1 MLQAMNT
8 GHDGSLTTIHANGV
22 IDALNRLETLVLM
35 SGLEIPIR
43 AVREYIVNAIDIVIN
58 IERMSDG
65 KRKITNISEI
75 IGLKDGEIELNP
87 IFEFVQSGLTDTK
100 EVSGS
105 FKMSNKKPRILD
117 KITKRGINMLDDL
130 YKDKK

>member
-1 MLQAMNT
+1 M
-8 GHDGSLTTIHANGV
+8 
-22 IDALNRLETLVLM
+22 R
-35 SGLEIPIR
+35 
-43 AVREYIVNAIDIVIN
+43 
-58 IERMSDG
+58 
-65 KRKITNISEI
+65 
-75 IGLKDGEIELNP
+75 
-87 IFEFVQSGLTDTK
+87 LTDTK